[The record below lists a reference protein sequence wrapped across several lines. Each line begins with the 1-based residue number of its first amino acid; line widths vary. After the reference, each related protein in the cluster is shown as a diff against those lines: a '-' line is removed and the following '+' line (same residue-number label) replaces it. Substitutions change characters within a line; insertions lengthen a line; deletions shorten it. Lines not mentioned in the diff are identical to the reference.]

1 MSQITQPSPI
11 PRRSVPLWAQIL
23 IWSGLLVLLGFLAVA
38 LIKAQQPMIETGAAV
53 PEFTLTLFDGY
64 EYNGAEQVNL
74 SELRGK
80 VVVINF
86 WASWCVPCEEEAAD
100 LEAAWRLYQPGGE
113 VVFLGVDYLD
123 PLNGMSY
130 LEKFNITYP
139 NGPDT
144 QESISGIF
152 NRNMGVPETY
162 FIDRQGV
169 LRFIQIG
176 PFQSV
181 SDIQAQ
187 IEPLLVEQVP

>member
-1 MSQITQPSPI
+1 MTQPILESPA
-11 PRRSVPLWAQIL
+11 PRRSVPVWAQIL
-23 IWSGLLVLLGFLAVA
+23 IWTGLLALLGFLAA
-38 LIKAQQPMIETGAAV
+38 SLFKAQRPMIKIGATV
-53 PEFTLTLFDGY
+53 PDFTLSLYDGY
-64 EYNGAEQVNL
+64 GYNNAEQVSL

-80 VVVINF
+80 VVMINF
-86 WASWCVPCEEEAAD
+86 WASWCVPCEEEAPD

-130 LEKFNITYP
+130 LEKFDITYP
-139 NGPDT
+139 NGPDK
-144 QESISGIF
+144 QERISSIF

-169 LRFIQIG
+169 LRYIQIG

-181 SDIQAQ
+181 GEIQA
-187 IEPLLVEQVP
+187 ILSPLLAEK

>member
-1 MSQITQPSPI
+1 MNESTQIP
-11 PRRSVPLWAQIL
+11 PRRPVPVWAQIF
-23 IWSGLLVLLGFLAVA
+23 IWTGLLVLLGFLAVA
-38 LIKAQQPMIETGAAV
+38 LFRAQQPIIKEGSAV
-53 PEFTLTLFDGY
+53 PDFTLSLFDGY

-74 SELRGK
+74 LELRGK

-123 PLNGMSY
+123 PLNGLTY
-130 LEKFNITYP
+130 LTKFDITYP

-144 QESISGIF
+144 QGRISSIF

-169 LRFIQIG
+169 LRYIQIG
-176 PFQSV
+176 PFQSAGE
-181 SDIQAQ
+181 IQA
-187 IEPLLVEQVP
+187 IIDWLLAEQ